1 LQRQTYG
8 VLSALDACHLAS
20 RRWQSRGKETSMRNY
35 EVAYLVDSELD
46 EDSRTELEDKV
57 KSWIVAAGG
66 TVVSVDNWEKRRLA
80 YPINK
85 KNEGYYVFIQTE
97 MPNTAGRAVERD
109 LTINELILRF
119 MITLQEDS

>member
-1 LQRQTYG
+1 
-8 VLSALDACHLAS
+8 
-20 RRWQSRGKETSMRNY
+20 MRNY

-46 EDSRTELEDKV
+46 EDSRTELEDNV

-80 YPINK
+80 YPIKK

-97 MPNTAGRAVERD
+97 MPTTAGRAVERD
-109 LTINELILRF
+109 MNINEQILRF
-119 MITLQEDS
+119 MITLQEAS

>member
-1 LQRQTYG
+1 
-8 VLSALDACHLAS
+8 
-20 RRWQSRGKETSMRNY
+20 MRNY

-80 YPINK
+80 YPVNK
-85 KNEGYYVFIQTE
+85 KSDGYYIFIQTE
-97 MPNTAGRAVERD
+97 MPTSGGRAVERD
-109 LTINELILRF
+109 MTINEQILRF
-119 MITLQEDS
+119 MITLQEAS